1 MWWPTLL
8 HASLLACLARQTLQ
22 RGLKA
27 QGMSWRRIMPARG
40 VGIGT
45 KGVNGPHGAL
55 GGRYVN
61 KPLKAGIGHYPVHSS
76 LGVGGYQ
83 PLGRGLAPGRV
94 PAYGNHGLYG
104 GNHGAGLPMGLAP
117 SNGLGLGHGGKH
129 AYGVGPVPGFAPYAG
144 MGYPAV
150 RPGVSAPQL
159 GGLEEATHGR
169 AAQDHKRAKT
179 GELAVLFG
187 GPEEAARANMGTGS
201 AKSFGPEV
209 VSTGSGVQILDPNT
223 KVSNLGP
230 TTRDFSQAAGGALD
244 PPVLN
249 HGASHPQAVGKDK
262 LQKAA
267 SAASPAQNARGH
279 GSSRPQ
285 RRKNKNCGSPF
296 LPSNHREPSGSGM
309 TQRLAPN
316 LAPQVPRPDQY
327 QLLSSRDGR
336 LQAPTSR
343 LVVTP
348 QQKSPDGANGQI
360 NGTLGQP
367 VSNPQAQEVQTNIP
381 LSPETRLSLA
391 RPEEEGYIGGAGNY
405 HGGNLAPGAYGPG
418 QGGYVGAA
426 GKLGVPAAL
435 GQGGY
440 TKGPAGVST
449 GYANGAGRYA
459 GTPAGNGLGYG
470 NGYANPYG
478 DALGTGSYA
487 GQPQVPYGGLDAG
500 LDPAAGK
507 YGGAP
512 PAAASQGAYGGA
524 PVSPSRH
531 EGDGGYPYA
540 AQPIGLSGDGS
551 KSAGKHG
558 SAFGAPQA
566 GYLPQQLGPSQDAL
580 GAKAA
585 KYGAGT
591 GPLGGGYKG

>member
-8 HASLLACLARQTLQ
+8 HASLLVCLARQTLQ

-129 AYGVGPVPGFAPYAG
+129 AYGIGPVPGFAPYAG

-150 RPGVSAPQL
+150 RPGYV
-159 GGLEEATHGR
+159 
-169 AAQDHKRAKT
+169 
-179 GELAVLFG
+179 
-187 GPEEAARANMGTGS
+187 
-201 AKSFGPEV
+201 
-209 VSTGSGVQILDPNT
+209 
-223 KVSNLGP
+223 
-230 TTRDFSQAAGGALD
+230 
-244 PPVLN
+244 
-249 HGASHPQAVGKDK
+249 
-262 LQKAA
+262 
-267 SAASPAQNARGH
+267 
-279 GSSRPQ
+279 
-285 RRKNKNCGSPF
+285 
-296 LPSNHREPSGSGM
+296 
-309 TQRLAPN
+309 
-316 LAPQVPRPDQY
+316 
-327 QLLSSRDGR
+327 
-336 LQAPTSR
+336 
-343 LVVTP
+343 
-348 QQKSPDGANGQI
+348 
-360 NGTLGQP
+360 
-367 VSNPQAQEVQTNIP
+367 
-381 LSPETRLSLA
+381 
-391 RPEEEGYIGGAGNY
+391 GGAGNY

-418 QGGYVGAA
+418 QGGYLGAA
-426 GKLGVPAAL
+426 GKLGVPAAP

-459 GTPAGNGLGYG
+459 GTLAGNGLGYG

-500 LDPAAGK
+500 LEPAAGK

-524 PVSPSRH
+524 PVAPSRH

-551 KSAGKHG
+551 RSAGKHG
-558 SAFGAPQA
+558 STFGAPQA
-566 GYLPQQLGPSQDAL
+566 GYIPQQLGPSQDAL